1 MPELPLGLCDDPR
14 LTSILLHSPSLD
26 MKFISKQ
33 GSLAARLDLRFLIR
47 EVETFAPN
55 QKRLQ
60 MRTFLRLAWRSEIIF
75 LTREAFSCVFR
86 FIVLPTS
93 EHYCSGFLI
102 VTAYITCE
110 CIKYISLN
118 IHIYITKHS
127 SAPLYIFPRGI
138 F

>member
-1 MPELPLGLCDDPR
+1 
-14 LTSILLHSPSLD
+14 

-33 GSLAARLDLRFLIR
+33 GRRLAARLDLRFLIR

-55 QKRLQ
+55 QKRLP

-118 IHIYITKHS
+118 IHIYITKQCATLHL
-127 SAPLYIFPRGI
+127 SAWNFLMYSTLKPPRVI
-138 F
+138 KPRI